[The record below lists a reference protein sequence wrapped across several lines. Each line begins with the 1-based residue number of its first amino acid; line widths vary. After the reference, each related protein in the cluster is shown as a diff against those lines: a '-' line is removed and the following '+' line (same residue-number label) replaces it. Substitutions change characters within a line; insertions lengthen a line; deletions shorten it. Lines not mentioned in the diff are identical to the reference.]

1 MSYTSNYSGKQ
12 IDEAVGTALGL
23 ISGTETIITTAKQS
37 NISVKLNLP
46 FTPTLKTRVIAT
58 LRSTSSNSN
67 PTINLCLT
75 LQCYK
80 PTSTTTYMLYAVVC
94 PGQND
99 GTSVPTSTIPAGTY
113 YVDWLVLDKGD

>member
-23 ISGTETIITTAKQS
+23 ISGTETITTTAKQS

-46 FTPTLKTRVIAT
+46 FAPTLKTRVIAT
-58 LRSTSSNSN
+58 LWSTRSNSD
-67 PTINLCLT
+67 PTVNLCLT

-80 PTSTTTYMLYAVVC
+80 PTSATAYMLYAVVC

-99 GTSVPTSTIPAGTY
+99 GTSMPTSTIPAGTY
-113 YVDWLVLDKGD
+113 YVDWLVLDKGV

>member
-99 GTSVPTSTIPAGTY
+99 GTSVPTRTIPAGTY